1 MLKIGEF
8 AKLFNVTIK
17 TIRFYEEKELL
28 QPCYI
33 DKYSGYR
40 YYNEEN
46 IKQMNEILYLKKLG
60 FSLEEIKKYDEKLVK
75 NKIEEYQEKIIQYT
89 SNINILKD
97 IDNTSPKGEEVKKT
111 KKKFKFNGYYKND
124 YRIIGFWKT
133 IALLKKNQRFKYR
146 NLEIKQDFEIERL
159 TINPVENE
167 VIAYIN
173 KENLI
178 TKYTKD
184 YMINIIGNNT
194 ASYYEYK
201 KVNGKK
207 YLFLEWKDGYYYVLE
222 KIGGINLM
230 EEMFENKEKMYN
242 ILTKDGKGLT
252 LGRDIIL
259 PEDKRGN
266 VNALIVGGCG
276 AGKTASFIMTNVLKM
291 LGSYIIV
298 DPLGEI
304 YDKTHKYLKNNGYK
318 IKVLNYE
325 NRDIKNRI
333 DEEDKYQY
341 NPLSHVKS
349 DTDIENLANILIG
362 DNDSDEFWNEA
373 AKSLMKA
380 VIYYVIENE
389 EKKDLLTCFKLL
401 GLSKETLFSKFDIF
415 AENSKAYKYYTIL
428 KTFPDKTYQSIV
440 STAILRLSF
449 VINGIREEF
458 KENDNLNFEEL
469 KDGKVA
475 VFLMLNENHN
485 EDIKFNNIFISQFF
499 TTYKIRDVGQEH
511 IYIILDE
518 VGRLGKI
525 YDLARNME
533 LARCRKLSISLLTN
547 NMENIK
553 DIYGK
558 GYYNI
563 MNSIDTQ
570 MLLGTN
576 IKSDIMYFSEL
587 LSIDADFIKDE
598 LKNDELLIYER
609 GLKPILAK
617 KCYFF
622 EDEEWKNI

>member
-60 FSLEEIKKYDEKLVK
+60 FSLDEIKKYDEKLVK
-75 NKIEEYQEKIIQYT
+75 TKIEEYQEKIIQYT

-97 IDNTSPKGEEVKKT
+97 INSTSSNREGVKKT
-111 KKKFKFNGYYKND
+111 KKKFKFNGYYKKD

-133 IALLKKNQRFKYR
+133 ISLLKKNQRFKYR
-146 NLEIKQDFEIERL
+146 NLETKQDFELERI
-159 TINPVENE
+159 TINPIENE

-173 KENLI
+173 KKSII

-184 YMINIIGNNT
+184 YMINIIGNYT
-194 ASYYEYK
+194 ANYYEYK
-201 KVNGKK
+201 KMNGKK

-230 EEMFENKEKMYN
+230 EEMFESKEKMYN
-242 ILTKDGKGLT
+242 ILIKDGKGLT
-252 LGRDIIL
+252 LGKDIIL

-266 VNALIVGGCG
+266 VNSLIVGGSG
-276 AGKTASFIMTNVLKM
+276 AGKTASFTMTNVLKM

-325 NRDIKNRI
+325 NRDVKNRI
-333 DEEDKYQY
+333 DEDDKYQY

-373 AKSLMKA
+373 AKCLMKA

-401 GLSKETLFSKFDIF
+401 GLSKETLFSNFDIF

-485 EDIKFNNIFISQFF
+485 EDIKFNNIFISQFLA
-499 TTYKIRDVGQEH
+499 TYKIGDVGQEH
-511 IYIILDE
+511 IYMILDE

-587 LSIDADFIKDE
+587 LSIDPDFMKDE
-598 LKNDELLIYER
+598 LKSDELLIYEK

-617 KCYFF
+617 KYYFF
-622 EDEEWKNI
+622 DNEEWKNI

>member
-111 KKKFKFNGYYKND
+111 KKKFKFNGYYKKD

-159 TINPVENE
+159 TINPAENE
-167 VIAYIN
+167 VIACIN
-173 KENLI
+173 KENVI

-184 YMINIIGNNT
+184 YMLNIIGNNT
-194 ASYYEYK
+194 ANYYEYK
-201 KVNGKK
+201 KVNGKR

-230 EEMFENKEKMYN
+230 EEMFESKEKMYN

-266 VNALIVGGCG
+266 VNSLIVGCSE
-276 AGKTASFIMTNVLKM
+276 AGKTASFTMTNVLKM

-325 NRDIKNRI
+325 NRDIKNRT

-341 NPLSHVKS
+341 NPLSHVRS

-362 DNDSDEFWNEA
+362 DNDNDEFWNEA
-373 AKSLMKA
+373 AESLIKA

-401 GLSKETLFSKFDIF
+401 GLPKETLFSNFDVF

-440 STAILRLSF
+440 STAILKLSF
-449 VINGIREEF
+449 VINGIREES
-458 KENDNLNFEEL
+458 KENDDFNFEEL
-469 KDGKVA
+469 KNGKVA
-475 VFLMLNENHN
+475 IFLMLNENHN
-485 EDIKFNNIFISQFF
+485 EDIKFNNIFISQFLA
-499 TTYKIRDVGQEH
+499 TYKIGDVGKEH
-511 IYIILDE
+511 IYMILDE

-533 LARCRKLSISLLTN
+533 LARCRKLSISFITN

-587 LSIDADFIKDE
+587 LSIDPDFIKDE

>member
-1 MLKIGEF
+1 M
-8 AKLFNVTIK
+8 
-17 TIRFYEEKELL
+17 
-28 QPCYI
+28 
-33 DKYSGYR
+33 
-40 YYNEEN
+40 
-46 IKQMNEILYLKKLG
+46 
-60 FSLEEIKKYDEKLVK
+60 
-75 NKIEEYQEKIIQYT
+75 
-89 SNINILKD
+89 
-97 IDNTSPKGEEVKKT
+97 
-111 KKKFKFNGYYKND
+111 
-124 YRIIGFWKT
+124 
-133 IALLKKNQRFKYR
+133 
-146 NLEIKQDFEIERL
+146 EIKQDFEIERL

-266 VNALIVGGCG
+266 VNALIVGGSG
-276 AGKTASFIMTNVLKM
+276 AGKTASFTMTNVLKM

-401 GLSKETLFSKFDIF
+401 GLSKETLFSNFDIF

-587 LSIDADFIKDE
+587 LSIDPDFIKDE

-622 EDEEWKNI
+622 DSEEWKNI

>member
-17 TIRFYEEKELL
+17 TIRFYEEKKLL
-28 QPCYI
+28 KPCYI

-60 FSLEEIKKYDEKLVK
+60 FSLDEIKKYDEKLVK
-75 NKIEEYQEKIIQYT
+75 TKIEEYQEKIIQYT

-97 IDNTSPKGEEVKKT
+97 IDSTNKKGEEVKKT
-111 KKKFKFNGYYKND
+111 KKKFKFNGYYKKD

-133 IALLKKNQRFKYR
+133 IALLKKNQKFKYR
-146 NLEIKQDFEIERL
+146 NIEIKHDFELERI

-173 KENLI
+173 KKSII
-178 TKYTKD
+178 TKYTKN
-184 YMINIIGNNT
+184 YILNIIGNDIAN
-194 ASYYEYK
+194 YYEYK
-201 KVNGKK
+201 KINGKK
-207 YLFLEWKDGYYYVLE
+207 YLFLEWKNGYYYVLE

-230 EEMFENKEKMYN
+230 EEMFENKERMYN

-252 LGRDIIL
+252 LGKDIIL
-259 PEDKRGN
+259 PENKRGN
-266 VNALIVGGCG
+266 VNALIVGGSG
-276 AGKTASFIMTNVLKM
+276 SGKTASYTITNILKM

-304 YDKTHKYLKNNGYK
+304 YDKTNKYLKNNGYK

-325 NRDIKNRI
+325 NRDIKNKI

-341 NPLSHVKS
+341 NPLNYIKS
-349 DTDIENLANILIG
+349 DTDIENLANILIEDDG
-362 DNDSDEFWNEA
+362 GDEFWNEA
-373 AKSLMKA
+373 SKSLMKA
-380 VIYYVIENE
+380 VIYYVIEKE

-401 GLSKETLFSKFDIF
+401 GLPQQTLFAKFDIF
-415 AENSKAYKYYTIL
+415 EENSKAYKYYTIL

-440 STAILRLSF
+440 STAILKLSF
-449 VINGIREEF
+449 VINGIREEA
-458 KENDNLNFEEL
+458 KENDNFNFEEL

-485 EDIKFNNIFISQFF
+485 EDIKFNNIFISQFL
-499 TTYKIRDVGQEH
+499 TTYKVGDVGQEY
-511 IYIILDE
+511 IYIMLDE

-533 LARCRKLSISLLTN
+533 LARCRKLSISFITN

-587 LSIDADFIKDE
+587 LSIDPDFIKDE
-598 LKNDELLIYER
+598 LKIDELLIYER

-622 EDEEWKNI
+622 DSEEWKNI